1 MIKLI
6 LLSFFY
12 LIGSISSGSGLTKN
26 TLAKS
31 FSFFNRLK
39 KFLRHDGITLS
50 CGDNVKCEMC
60 GDRLSVFRVLKL
72 KIYLFNHRVIHI
84 KVNQP
89 IKKIS
94 S

>member
-26 TLAKS
+26 TSAKS

-39 KFLRHDGITLS
+39 KFLRHDGISLS
-50 CGDNVKCEMC
+50 CGGK
-60 GDRLSVFRVLKL
+60 G
-72 KIYLFNHRVIHI
+72 
-84 KVNQP
+84 
-89 IKKIS
+89 
-94 S
+94 